1 MSKLVLIFY
10 ILLLSSILIFSST
23 LNIDTNPIIIIL
35 VMYLGINIG
44 SILGNINSIL
54 EDVHK

>member
-44 SILGNINSIL
+44 SIFGNINSIL
-54 EDVHK
+54 EDVK

>member
-54 EDVHK
+54 EDVK

>member
-10 ILLLSSILIFSST
+10 ILLLSSILIFNST

-44 SILGNINSIL
+44 SILGNINRIL
-54 EDVHK
+54 EDVK

>member
-23 LNIDTNPIIIIL
+23 LNIDTNPIIILL

-54 EDVHK
+54 EDVK

>member
-44 SILGNINSIL
+44 SILGNINRIL
-54 EDVHK
+54 EDVK

>member
-44 SILGNINSIL
+44 SILCNINRIL
-54 EDVHK
+54 EDVK

>member
-35 VMYLGINIG
+35 VMCLGINIG
-44 SILGNINSIL
+44 SILGNINRIL
-54 EDVHK
+54 EDVK